1 MFDEDLLAIVHDELQ
16 SVEES
21 CQLEYLHINSG
32 TSSIPTATVRLRVNG
47 VAKEAACIGDGPI
60 DAVYK
65 ALATITNSASKLLR
79 YDIRSVTS
87 GTEAM
92 GEAIVHLQQ
101 DDVKVV
107 GRGVSTDIIEA
118 SARAYVDG
126 LNKLASRSRTTQ
138 PQTTA

>member
-1 MFDEDLLAIVHDELQ
+1 
-16 SVEES
+16 
-21 CQLEYLHINSG
+21 
-32 TSSIPTATVRLRVNG
+32 
-47 VAKEAACIGDGPI
+47 
-60 DAVYK
+60 
-65 ALATITNSASKLLR
+65 
-79 YDIRSVTS
+79 
-87 GTEAM
+87 M